1 MKLALISKQKKT
13 SISPKTVTELEE
25 RIAQLERENQ
35 LLQEKIHYLSHRH
48 FGRQREVFNAD
59 QGVLFDSP
67 TDAANETDD
76 QDSVTVDKH
85 TRKKGGR
92 RKPPQDLP
100 RVRVEHDLP
109 ESEKHCSCGACLQ
122 RIDEETSEQYDVV
135 PPVFQVLEQVRFK
148 YTCPACDESG
158 VITAPKSTPDP
169 LPRHQVSPGLLAWV
183 GTGKYVEG
191 LPLHRQA
198 NILEK
203 RFGVSFTS
211 TTLAQWMIKAAEDLL
226 KPLLLLMETY
236 LLSVDYLHADETTVQ
251 VLEEPGR
258 YPWQKSYFWV
268 RVSGAGPPIILVNYD
283 RSRAGVVANGL
294 FSGFKGFLQ
303 TDAYSG
309 YNPVSA
315 RIEVT
320 AVGCWA
326 HARRKYDAVLKS
338 VGRASQRTEAVLAR
352 EALGF
357 IRRLYQIE
365 REIKGQSPQERLRRR
380 QTDSQAVLDELAAWR
395 DQHLGYAAAQGG
407 SLAKAFT
414 YLTNQWGRLVCF
426 VQDERLRLDN
436 NRAEQHIRP
445 IAQGRRAWLFA
456 KSEDGAH
463 ASAAWY
469 SIVETA
475 KANGLEPY
483 HYLRWLF
490 IELPRYLQQGWPL
503 DPLLPWNVTSD
514 QINAPSSRRG

>member
-1 MKLALISKQKKT
+1 MKSAPITKKSAIS
-13 SISPKTVTELEE
+13 IAPKYVTDLEE

-48 FGRQREVFNAD
+48 FGRQSEVFDAG
-59 QGVLFDSP
+59 QGVLFDSS
-67 TDAANETDD
+67 TEAVNATGD
-76 QDSVTVDKH
+76 QDTVTVGKH

-92 RKPPQDLP
+92 RKPPKDLP

-109 ESEKHCSCGACLQ
+109 ESEKHCTCGVCLQ
-122 RIDEETSEQYDVV
+122 RIGEEISEQYDVE
-135 PPVFQVLEQVRFK
+135 PPVFQVLEHVRFK
-148 YTCPACDESG
+148 YACPACDESG
-158 VITAPKSTPDP
+158 VVTAAKSTPDP
-169 LPRHQVSPGLLAWV
+169 LPRHQVSPGLLAWL
-183 GTGKYVEG
+183 GTGKYVDG
-191 LPLHRQA
+191 LPLHRQG
-198 NILEK
+198 NLLEK

-211 TTLAQWMIKAAEDLL
+211 TTLARWMIKAAEDLL

-283 RSRAGVVANGL
+283 PSRAGAVATRL
-294 FSGFKGFLQ
+294 FPGFKGFLQ

-309 YNPVSA
+309 YNAVSA

-320 AVGCWA
+320 SVGCWA

-338 VGRASQRTEAVLAR
+338 VGRNSQRTEAVLAR

-357 IRRLYQIE
+357 IRRLYRIE
-365 REIKGQSPQERLRRR
+365 REMKDQSPLARLRRR
-380 QTDSQAVLDELAAWR
+380 QTDSQSVLDELAVWR
-395 DQHLGYAAAQGG
+395 DQHLAYAAARGG

-414 YLTNQWGRLVCF
+414 YLTNQWGHLVCF

-469 SIVETA
+469 SVVETA

-490 IELPRYLQQGWPL
+490 TELPRYLQQGRPL
-503 DPLLPWNVTSD
+503 EPLLPWNVTSD
-514 QINAPSSRRG
+514 QINAPSSGRG